1 MKKHI
6 ILAAMAATALFAAC
20 TNSDEEALTQGIPV
34 NFTIGGEGIITR
46 AITTLSGSKYVTSF
60 ENGDKFGVFST
71 GLKDNMN
78 NATCTVGTGSTVSTD
93 QSYFFKDQTTQVNFY
108 AYYPAP
114 GNSGMGTVN
123 ATAEQVEYTVANDQS
138 STNINRNDFMVA
150 KAVSTGANNTVS
162 LEFEHKL
169 ALIIVSLTDLE
180 NANKVTINNMLTKT
194 TYKFSEETPTTDQ
207 NTRSDITMSQQN
219 NTQEFWCMVP
229 AQEIANGKELFT
241 IYTSDNLRYTYTTT
255 NDNLSVQAGGV
266 FKITLKKSAA
276 AVGTTLTATA
286 KEWGNV
292 TEFIT
297 DGETAEEYVT
307 PVTAQTGF
315 IKGTSKT
322 DLSESSKNP
331 NNYSWYLF
339 GNAAADENPL
349 SASENKW
356 TYVTKDNTPV
366 SNWDKNTLYYYGGET
381 MMSAGL
387 YKLTFKASSTE
398 ASKTIDVRL
407 IHATTVN
414 TYYGTCNTESGTYNA
429 RTTCTLGN
437 NEQEFTV
444 YINTSRY
451 ATASTNNVTE
461 DNTANF
467 KYFLCFSMKTEA
479 DQPSTTYTI
488 SNIKLIRQ

>member
-46 AITTLSGSKYVTSF
+46 AITTLSDSKYVTEF

-71 GLKDNMN
+71 GLKDDMN
-78 NATCTVGTGSTVSTD
+78 NATCTVGTGSTVSTN
-93 QSYFFKDQTTQVNFY
+93 QSYFFKDQTTQVKFY
-108 AYYPAP
+108 AYYPAT
-114 GNSGMGTVN
+114 GNTGMGTVT
-123 ATAEQVEYTVANDQS
+123 ATAEQVDYTVANDQS
-138 STNINRNDFMVA
+138 DANIKGNDFMVA
-150 KAVSTGANNTVS
+150 EAVGSGTSNTVA
-162 LEFEHKL
+162 LQFEHKL
-169 ALIIVSLTDLE
+169 ALIIVKLTGLD
-180 NANKVTINNMLTKT
+180 NVNKVTINNMLTKT
-194 TYKFSEETPTTDQ
+194 TYKFSEKELTTDP
-207 NTRSDITMSQQN
+207 NTCSDITMYQQN
-219 NTQEFWCMVP
+219 STEYWCMVP
-229 AQEIANGKELFT
+229 AQNIANGKELFT

-255 NDNLSVQAGGV
+255 NDDLSVQAGGV

-292 TEFIT
+292 TDIIT
-297 DGETAEEYVT
+297 DGETAEEYVS

-331 NNYSWYLF
+331 NNYSWYLY
-339 GNAAADENPL
+339 GDAAAENNAL
-349 SASENKW
+349 TASENKW
-356 TYVTKDNTPV
+356 TYITKENTPT
-366 SNWDKNTLYYYGGET
+366 SRWDKNTLYYYGGET

-387 YKLTFKASSTE
+387 YKLTFTASSTV
-398 ASKTIDVRL
+398 AGKTIDVRL
-407 IHATTVN
+407 INDTSTK
-414 TYYGTCNTESGTYNA
+414 YYGTCNTESGSYNA

-437 NEQEFTV
+437 DEQEFTV

-451 ATASTNNVTE
+451 ATASTNNVTD
-461 DNTANF
+461 DNTDNF
-467 KYFLCFSMKTEA
+467 KYFLCFTMLTTAEQA
-479 DQPSTTYTI
+479 STTYTI